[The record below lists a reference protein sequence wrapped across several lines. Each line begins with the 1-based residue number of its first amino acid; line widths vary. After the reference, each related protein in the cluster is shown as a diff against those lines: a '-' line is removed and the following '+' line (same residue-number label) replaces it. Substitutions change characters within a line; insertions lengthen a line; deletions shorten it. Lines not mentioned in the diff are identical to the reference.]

1 MLLNIIF
8 FGVIT
13 NLALVSGDSDFGST
27 KLNDSD
33 WTRVGIGVL
42 TGLMLQSVV

>member
-8 FGVIT
+8 LGLIT
-13 NLALVSGDSDFGST
+13 KIALVFGDSDFGST
-27 KLNDSD
+27 KLKNLD

-42 TGLMLQSVV
+42 TGLM